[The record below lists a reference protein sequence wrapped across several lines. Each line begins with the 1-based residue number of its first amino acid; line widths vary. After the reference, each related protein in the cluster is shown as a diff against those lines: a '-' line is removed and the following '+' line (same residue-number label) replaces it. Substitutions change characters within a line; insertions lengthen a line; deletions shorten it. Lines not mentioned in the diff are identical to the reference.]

1 MVSMTS
7 KKEVEEALKEVMDPE
22 LGVSLVDLN
31 LIKNITI
38 EGDVV
43 RIKMTLTSP
52 FCPLSDYI
60 VNQVKEKVESL
71 GVKAEVDLIF

>member
-1 MVSMTS
+1 MKMVS
-7 KKEVEEALKEVMDPE
+7 KNEVEEALKEVMDPE

-31 LIKNITI
+31 LIKDITI

-71 GVKAEVDLIF
+71 GAKAEVDLIF

>member
-1 MVSMTS
+1 MKMVS
-7 KKEVEEALKEVMDPE
+7 KDEVEEALKEVIDPE

-31 LIKNITI
+31 LIKDITI

-52 FCPLSDYI
+52 FCPLSGYI

>member
-1 MVSMTS
+1 MKMVS
-7 KKEVEEALKEVMDPE
+7 KNEVEEALKEVMDPE

-31 LIKNITI
+31 LIKDITI

-52 FCPLSDYI
+52 FCPLSGYI

-71 GVKAEVDLIF
+71 GAKAEVDLIF

>member
-1 MVSMTS
+1 MKMVS
-7 KKEVEEALKEVMDPE
+7 KDEVEEALKEVMDPE

-31 LIKNITI
+31 LIKDITI

-52 FCPLSDYI
+52 FCPLSGYI

>member
-1 MVSMTS
+1 MVS
-7 KKEVEEALKEVMDPE
+7 KNEVEEALKEVMDPE

-31 LIKNITI
+31 LIKDITI

-52 FCPLSDYI
+52 FCPLSGYI

-71 GVKAEVDLIF
+71 GAKAEVDLIF

>member
-1 MVSMTS
+1 MKMVS
-7 KKEVEEALKEVMDPE
+7 KDEVEEALKEVMDPE

-31 LIKNITI
+31 LIKDIAI

-52 FCPLSDYI
+52 FCPLSGYI

>member
-1 MVSMTS
+1 MKMVS
-7 KKEVEEALKEVMDPE
+7 KDEVEEALKEVMDPE

-31 LIKNITI
+31 LIKDITI

-52 FCPLSDYI
+52 FCPLSGYI

-71 GVKAEVDLIF
+71 GAKAEVDLIF